1 MADGM
6 ASQTSSFD
14 YDSPDV
20 LDEVHR
26 AIVAEMSGSVLAPLS
41 DEEIAQREMEREIQQ
56 ELYRQQEAEIAA
68 AHEHERLAK
77 AEQEQAE
84 WLAEHRKV
92 EAIRQRERAQE
103 IDRLTTQ
110 RALTDLRLA
119 AARQDTFQRN
129 VENAQRNA
137 LAYQQHQTVL
147 SHLEAM
153 INPPEP
159 PPERVVVV
167 EADEED
173 DTFCGVKVT
182 RPNPRRS
189 WW

>member
-1 MADGM
+1 MA
-6 ASQTSSFD
+6 FD
-14 YDSPDV
+14 YDAELAKPV
-20 LDEVHR
+20 DEEALR
-26 AIVAEMSGSVLAPLS
+26 RITEELFGTKLKPLS
-41 DEEIAQREMEREIQQ
+41 PEEIAMREMEREIQRN
-56 ELYRQQEAEIAA
+56 EWQQREAEIAA
-68 AHEHERLAK
+68 AHERERLAK

-84 WLAEHRKV
+84 FLKEHRQR

-119 AARQDTFQRN
+119 AARQDTFARN
-129 VENAQRNA
+129 VENGQRNA
-137 LAYQQHQTVL
+137 LAYQQRQTVL

-159 PPERVVVV
+159 PPERVVAV
-167 EADEED
+167 EKDDED
-173 DTFCGVKVT
+173 DEFCGVKVA

>member
-1 MADGM
+1 V
-6 ASQTSSFD
+6 SEFD
-14 YDSPDV
+14 YDAPDV
-20 LDEVHR
+20 PDEMHR

-41 DEEIAQREMEREIQQ
+41 DEEIALREMEREIQRN
-56 ELYRQQEAEIAA
+56 EYQQREAEIAA
-68 AHEHERLAK
+68 AHERERLAK

-84 WLAEHRKV
+84 FLKEHRQR
-92 EAIRQRERAQE
+92 EAIRQRERTQE

-119 AARQDTFQRN
+119 AARQDTFARN

-137 LAYQQHQTVL
+137 LAYQQRQTVL

-159 PPERVVVV
+159 PPERVVAV
-167 EADEED
+167 EKDDED
-173 DTFCGVKVT
+173 DEFCGVKVA